1 MVSQATASV
10 FNAYH
15 IQSKIRMIQI
25 DDKILSLELFTNKFI
40 CNIAKCHGVCCV
52 EGDSGA
58 PLEEDEAKIIEA
70 IYPKIKHLLSPEAI
84 EIIEEEGT
92 SIIDFEDELV
102 TPIVHGKECVYTYFD
117 TKGTVHCAI
126 EMAWKQGLVDF
137 RKPISCHLYP
147 IRTRKLSQGEAL
159 NYDVWPIC
167 NDARELGEAKGVP
180 VYKFLKEPII
190 RKYGEAFYNEMEES
204 EKILKEKGML

>member
-1 MVSQATASV
+1 
-10 FNAYH
+10 
-15 IQSKIRMIQI
+15 MIQI
-25 DDKILSLELFTNKFI
+25 EDKIISLELFQKKFI

-58 PLEEDEAKIIEA
+58 PLEKEEAEIIDE
-70 IYPKIKHLLSPEAI
+70 IYPKIKHLLSDDSI
-84 EIIEEEGT
+84 EVIEKEGT
-92 SIIDFEDELV
+92 SVVDFEDELV

-126 EMAWKQGLVDF
+126 EIAWKEGLVDF

-147 IRTRKLSQGEAL
+147 IRTKKLSIGEAL

-167 NDARELGEAKGVP
+167 DDARELGVRKGTS
-180 VYKFLKEPII
+180 VYRFLKEPLI
-190 RKYGEAFYNEMEES
+190 RKYGEAFYQELEET
-204 EKILKEKGML
+204 EKVLQERGML

>member
-1 MVSQATASV
+1 
-10 FNAYH
+10 
-15 IQSKIRMIQI
+15 MIQI
-25 DDKILSLELFTNKFI
+25 DDKIISLELFTNKFI

-58 PLEEDEAKIIEA
+58 PLEEDEGKIIEE
-70 IYPKIKHLLSPEAI
+70 IYPKIKHLLSPDAI
-84 EIIEEEGT
+84 KTIEEEGT
-92 SIIDFEDELV
+92 SVIDFDKDLV
-102 TPIVHGKECVYTYFD
+102 TPIVNGKECVYTYFD
-117 TKGTVHCAI
+117 SKGGVHCAI
-126 EMAWKQGLVDF
+126 EMAWKQGLVPF

-167 NDARELGEAKGVP
+167 KDAVVLGKREGVS

-190 RKYGEAFYNEMEES
+190 RKYGEAFYAEMEAA
-204 EKILKEKGML
+204 EKELEKRALLK

>member
-1 MVSQATASV
+1 
-10 FNAYH
+10 
-15 IQSKIRMIQI
+15 MIQI
-25 DDKILSLELFTNKFI
+25 DDKIISMELFQNKFI
-40 CNIAKCHGVCCV
+40 CNVAKCHGICCV

-58 PLEEDEAKIIEA
+58 PLEEEEAEKMVDV
-70 IYPKIKHLLSPEAI
+70 YPKIKHLLSDEAI
-84 EIIEEEGT
+84 AVIEEEGT
-92 SIIDFEDELV
+92 SVIDFEDDLV
-102 TPIVHGKECVYTYFD
+102 TPIVNGKECVYTYFD

-126 EMAWKQGLVDF
+126 EIAWKQGLVDF

-147 IRTRKLSQGEAL
+147 IRTKKLSMGEAL

-167 NDARELGEAKGVP
+167 DGARLLGEEKGVP

-204 EKILKEKGML
+204 EKILKEKGIIQ